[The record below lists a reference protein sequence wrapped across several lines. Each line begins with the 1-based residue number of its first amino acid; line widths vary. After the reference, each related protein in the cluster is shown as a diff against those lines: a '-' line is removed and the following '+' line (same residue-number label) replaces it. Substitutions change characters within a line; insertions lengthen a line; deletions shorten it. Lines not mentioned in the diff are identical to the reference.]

1 MGRKKL
7 EIKRMNTNV
16 TIREDLKE
24 EAKRLNINLSQL
36 LEKAIIQKL
45 SENGKKE
52 T

>member
-16 TIREDLKE
+16 TIRQDLKE
-24 EAKRLNINLSQL
+24 EAKRFNINLSQL

-45 SENGKKE
+45 SEIEKKDS
-52 T
+52 